1 MLRIRRYRI
10 FLVVAVFVIVVLY
23 HFTSIRDWEDTTS
36 GSVQG
41 LIRHG
46 RKTATPSPQAAA
58 GIPVVEQQPTTLADS
73 PAVSTISAAAEP
85 SHETA
90 IAIETAK
97 VLDPPQDS
105 SATGPSR
112 TETNRTPLP
121 EPGSV
126 RPPPDPQISPS
137 PTHDHADDNS
147 QGRLD
152 TATAPETSSKV
163 HWTRLPELFPIP
175 TKSLIKFPSGK
186 PSPIPRI
193 QHSFKDE
200 TSSAR
205 IDREKKLSTIKEAF
219 KFSWNGYKQHA
230 WLHDE
235 LRPSSGDF
243 RDPFCGW
250 AATLVDSLDTMWIMG
265 LEEDFV
271 EATNA
276 LNEIDFTT
284 SNRGGIP
291 VFETTIRYLG
301 GLVSAYDLSEG
312 KYKILLDKAVELADV
327 LMGAFDTPNR
337 MPITY
342 YRWQP

>member
-1 MLRIRRYRI
+1 M
-10 FLVVAVFVIVVLY
+10 VLY
-23 HFTSIRDWEDTTS
+23 HFTSISDWEDTTS

-46 RKTATPSPQAAA
+46 RKTTTPTPQVAA
-58 GIPVVEQQPTTLADS
+58 GIPMVGQQPTTLADIS
-73 PAVSTISAAAEP
+73 VVSTTSAVADP
-85 SHETA
+85 SQETHTP
-90 IAIETAK
+90 IETAK
-97 VLDPPQDS
+97 VLDLPQES
-105 SATGPSR
+105 SATKPSR
-112 TETNRTPLP
+112 TDISSTPLR

-126 RPPPDPQISPS
+126 RPPPPDARISPS
-137 PTHDHADDNS
+137 PTYDFADDNS
-147 QGRLD
+147 QDRLN
-152 TATAPETSSKV
+152 TTTVPETSSKV
-163 HWTRLPELFPIP
+163 HWTRLPESFPIP
-175 TKSLIKFPSGK
+175 TKSLIKLPGGK
-186 PSPIPRI
+186 PSPIPQI
-193 QHSFKDE
+193 QYNFKDE

-205 IDREKKLSTIKEAF
+205 IDREKKRSTIKEAF
-219 KFSWNGYKQHA
+219 RFSWDGYKRHA

-235 LRPSSGDF
+235 LRPSSGEF

-265 LEEDFV
+265 LEEDFA
-271 EATNA
+271 EATKA
-276 LNEIDFTT
+276 VSEIDFTT
-284 SNRGGIP
+284 NNKGSIP

-301 GLVSAYDLSEG
+301 GLVSAYDLTGG